1 MPITHVISVKYTPSA
16 TAPEK
21 ASVFSRFMELKTIS
35 VREDGTP
42 LVLTLVG
49 GDSNVST
56 QGLGKDYDVSVPFAM
71 RTSPCA
77 IAHGSKSKRIILT
90 LHCMN

>member
-16 TAPEK
+16 TAADK
-21 ASVFSRFMELKTIS
+21 ASVFSRFMELKAIS
-35 VREDGTP
+35 VREDGAR

-56 QGLGKDYDVSVPFAM
+56 QGLGKDYDVSLP
-71 RTSPCA
+71 SPLRRSSSQMA
-77 IAHGSKSKRIILT
+77 YESESRQITPT
-90 LHCMN
+90 LNSIN